1 MPSKKQDKGG
11 CVLVFE
17 KFLDGIGFLGSQL
30 RTAYLATSEV
40 VKESVYPMKENCIK
54 RYSEANPTWQNIGSK
69 TSNPNNNTI
78 TFTDTK
84 GTETIFSQS
93 SYRSGL

>member
-1 MPSKKQDKGG
+1 MPSKKQDRGG

-17 KFLDGIGFLGSQL
+17 KFLDGIGVSGQL

-40 VKESVYPMKENCIK
+40 VKESMYPMKENCIK
-54 RYSEANPTWQNIGSK
+54 RYSGANPTWQNIGSK
-69 TSNPNNNTI
+69 TSAPNNNPI

-84 GTETIFSQS
+84 GTETIFSQP